1 MLCVPSWRWKRL
13 PIPYKIE
20 IFDRNF
26 AFRSFAPIAP
36 QAIEFDYLTMSK
48 VSLKTPQI
56 AAQKGDYARITVGSR
71 EVYTGLIDD
80 VAVNDADVTI
90 TLVPLQTIFNGTVYI
105 GAVSSGTVEK
115 TLAAVIKDHFVESSD
130 TLQNIPGLQ
139 VITSSATSGG
149 LWGDDLLVNFSDLME
164 KAITAYGVVIS
175 MVFSPQEKTLTAT
188 IGKVAETAVIE
199 ADLPAILSREIIL
212 GDSYGQLNKLIV
224 LDDADASRS
233 AIYFLHSDGTVSTK
247 NTDRLYPV
255 FFATVIVSAEDAAD
269 FDALASEQAFN
280 ALSPQQYDNLIEL
293 TASNDSRVFPKDLPI
308 GAVVA
313 VWYNGKKYRSILS
326 GRIIRE
332 KTTTLLFG
340 VVRIDLTKKLALQSR
355 KNR

>member
-1 MLCVPSWRWKRL
+1 M

-26 AFRSFAPIAP
+26 GFRSFAPIAP

-48 VSLKTPQI
+48 VSLNTPQI

-80 VAVNDADVTI
+80 VAVNDTDVTI
-90 TLVPLQTIFNGTVYI
+90 TLSPLQTIFSSTVYI
-105 GAVSSGTVEK
+105 GSVNSNTIEGA
-115 TLAAVIKDHFVESSD
+115 LAAVIKANFAASD
-130 TLQNIPGLQ
+130 DALQNIPGLQ
-139 VITSSATSGG
+139 VVTSSATSGA
-149 LWGDDLLVNFSDLME
+149 LWGDDLLVNISDLME
-164 KAITAYGVVIS
+164 KAITAYGVVVS
-175 MVFSPQEKTLTAT
+175 MAFSPQEKTLTAT
-188 IGKVAETAVIE
+188 IGKVVATAVIE
-199 ADLPAILSREIIL
+199 ADLPAILGREIVL

-233 AIYFLHSDGTVSTK
+233 AVYYLHSDGTVST
-247 NTDRLYPV
+247 TDSDRLFPV
-255 FFATVIVSAEDAAD
+255 FFTTVIVSAEDAAD
-269 FDALASEQAFN
+269 FAALASEQAIN

-293 TASNDSRVFPKDLPI
+293 TASNDCRVFPKDLPI

-313 VWYNGKKYRSILS
+313 VWHNGTKYRSILS

-340 VVRIDLTKKLALQSR
+340 VVRIDLTKKLVLQR
-355 KNR
+355 NRTQ